1 MLGLR
6 GDGTPP
12 NDDDVRRIGRIEVH
26 NQMSIRLEARFRVK
40 GLRMV
45 QAAAEGLEGDA
56 HLARG
61 EFGEEDEQQEVG
73 GVEENVRR
81 HRREDRTGP
90 GVEPGECNAEEPEG
104 DERGGID
111 VDEREDGT

>member
-1 MLGLR
+1 
-6 GDGTPP
+6 
-12 NDDDVRRIGRIEVH
+12 
-26 NQMSIRLEARFRVK
+26 MSIRLEARFRVK